1 MPLDTHSSMNLALG
15 TVQFGLAY
23 GIAGSGE
30 AVAEVEVRRILD
42 VAWARGVRTLDTAAA
57 YGDIE
62 GRLAG
67 LCGTHPF
74 RIVSKVPAIPSTMS
88 PAEAAAWAVA
98 QAEQSRRRLGLRLT
112 ALMCHRAE
120 DLLGERGLAVYPA
133 LQRWAASEGVAFGA
147 SCYGPDELLNVHR
160 QHPLGISQLPGNAFD
175 QRLAQALPDGL
186 QGVDI
191 HLRSA
196 FLQGL
201 LLMPADEGRTRLP
214 AAEGALKRW
223 HQWCQARALSP
234 LVGALS
240 VVKSFAAVSTVVVG
254 VETTSQFEA
263 IATAWAQASPS
274 LAPDLADHNPAV
286 IDPRTWKP

>member
-1 MPLDTHSSMNLALG
+1 MTRDTRATMNLALG

-23 GIAGSGE
+23 GIAGSGK
-30 AVAEVEVRRILD
+30 AVAEAEVRRILD
-42 VAWARGVRTLDTAAA
+42 AAWTRGVRTLDTASA

-62 GRLAG
+62 FRLAG
-67 LCGTHPF
+67 LCGSHAF
-74 RIVSKVPAIPSTMS
+74 RIVSKIPAIPLAMP
-88 PAEAAAWAVA
+88 PAEAATWAVA
-98 QAEQSRRRLGLRLT
+98 QAEQSRQRLGQRLT
-112 ALMCHRAE
+112 ALMCHRAD

-133 LQRWAASEGVAFGA
+133 LQLWAAAEGVALGA
-147 SCYGPDELLNVHR
+147 SCYGPDELMKVHG
-160 QHPLGISQLPGNAFD
+160 QHSLEIAQLPGNPFD

-201 LLMPADEGRTRLP
+201 LLMPTEAGSTRLP
-214 AAEGALKRW
+214 AAEGALQRW
-223 HQWCQARALSP
+223 HRWCQAHALSP

-254 VETTSQFEA
+254 VETVAQFEG
-263 IATAWAQASPS
+263 IAAAWAQASPS
-274 LAPDLADHNPAV
+274 LAPELADHNPAV

>member
-1 MPLDTHSSMNLALG
+1 MPVDTRSSMNLALG

-23 GIAGSGE
+23 GIAGSGQ
-30 AVAEVEVRRILD
+30 AVADAEVRRILD
-42 VAWARGVRTLDTAAA
+42 AAWARGVRTLDTASA

-67 LCGTHPF
+67 LCGPHPF
-74 RIVSKVPAIPSTMS
+74 RIVSKLPAIPLAMS
-88 PAEAAAWAVA
+88 PAEAAGWAVT
-98 QAEQSRRRLGLRLT
+98 QAEQSRRRLGQRLT

-120 DLLGERGLAVYPA
+120 DLLGERGLAVYPV

-147 SCYGPDELLNVHR
+147 SCYSPDELLKIHG
-160 QHPLGISQLPGNAFD
+160 QHPLEISQLPSNAFD

-201 LLMPADEGRTRLP
+201 LLMPADEAGKRLP
-214 AAEGALKRW
+214 AAQGALQRW
-223 HQWCQARALSP
+223 HQWCQAHEHSP

-240 VVKSFAAVSTVVVG
+240 VVKSFGAVSTVVVG

-263 IATAWAQASPS
+263 IAAAWAQASP
-274 LAPDLADHNPAV
+274 LPAPDLADHTPAV